1 MKLKKI
7 IIVLVTLIVG
17 SAVLFSLI
25 ACEKKP
31 ADSVQPRKSLFEYET
46 IEPLNKDKENEIL
59 TLCYEKYVREE
70 YPEQTVADLK
80 IDYNM
85 GNRNGNY
92 VFIFSDAREYDND
105 PYKHEYEVVKTYMQ
119 RFMSKSHEIN
129 VGYEHKDGRP
139 MHVYNNGAVYGF
151 AEAFKNGIL
160 SEEDME
166 YFLQCRWFVTEEERM
181 QKRMSRTLENE
192 IMECYI
198 TTECNDPDYYCCKYF
213 AVIKYYLGIYNECT
227 IVGMSEGLQ
236 ADTTSMENITI
247 DNIAILQNTS
257 NPLMA
262 YKDNRLYLLEDAY
275 NAGLITKEDLILIA
289 EKANSKE
296 LPIYNNHYLLNG

>member
-1 MKLKKI
+1 MNMK
-7 IIVLVTLIVG
+7 
-17 SAVLFSLI
+17 
-25 ACEKKP
+25 
-31 ADSVQPRKSLFEYET
+31 
-46 IEPLNKDKENEIL
+46 
-59 TLCYEKYVREE
+59 
-70 YPEQTVADLK
+70 
-80 IDYNM
+80 
-85 GNRNGNY
+85 
-92 VFIFSDAREYDND
+92 
-105 PYKHEYEVVKTYMQ
+105 
-119 RFMSKSHEIN
+119 
-129 VGYEHKDGRP
+129 
-139 MHVYNNGAVYGF
+139 HVYNNGAVYGF

-198 TTECNDPDYYCCKYF
+198 TTECNDSDYYCCKYF